1 MRRCIILWSDGHLLC
16 KSMKRVCFLSV
27 NASID
32 ELLMTLKGWLSNTSL
47 RWQNWA
53 WVVLVC
59 QTALCARN
67 WFKYLLSGYKLHEKI
82 GKSLKTQADA
92 IQSAL
97 KRYNEAAALMVPP
110 QPLLSWE
117 LVVAAVNIA
126 EFNLLKNMP
135 QDIRKFEWAQPANL
149 EGMVMY
155 FKIKCAKEEIICLN
169 IEIQRLL
176 TFLYDVHVDH
186 YRAVC

>member
-1 MRRCIILWSDGHLLC
+1 
-16 KSMKRVCFLSV
+16 
-27 NASID
+27 
-32 ELLMTLKGWLSNTSL
+32 
-47 RWQNWA
+47 
-53 WVVLVC
+53 
-59 QTALCARN
+59 
-67 WFKYLLSGYKLHEKI
+67 
-82 GKSLKTQADA
+82 
-92 IQSAL
+92 
-97 KRYNEAAALMVPP
+97 MVPP

-117 LVVAAVNIA
+117 LVIAAVNIA

-135 QDIRKFEWAQPANL
+135 QDIQKFEWAQPANL